1 MPAGDGVW
9 QEIDH
14 WATGRG
20 AVSIRLG
27 CRGRFFG
34 EATLDKVLKS
44 KEKLDERREGDIHRC
59 GVRTGE
65 NMEAPTQPGSLRVGV
80 PGAKRLQGGAVSWAE
95 TEPERPFGPGHQ
107 GFTPVS
113 GHRRFLAE

>member
-1 MPAGDGVW
+1 MPAGDGVR

-34 EATLDKVLKS
+34 EVTLDKVLKS
-44 KEKLDERREGDIHRC
+44 KEKLDE
-59 GVRTGE
+59 
-65 NMEAPTQPGSLRVGV
+65 
-80 PGAKRLQGGAVSWAE
+80 
-95 TEPERPFGPGHQ
+95 
-107 GFTPVS
+107 
-113 GHRRFLAE
+113 